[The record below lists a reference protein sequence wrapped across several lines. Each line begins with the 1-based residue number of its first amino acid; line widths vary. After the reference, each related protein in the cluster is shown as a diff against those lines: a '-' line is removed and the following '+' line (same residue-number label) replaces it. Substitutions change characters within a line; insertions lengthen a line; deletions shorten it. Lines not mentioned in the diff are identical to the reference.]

1 MKIKPKGGMAG
12 GRRPKT
18 TEIGAESN
26 KQYVKRMFSMGM
38 NTRMTNDKPIENKGY
53 AAGKKVEMGKRP
65 MTTKGGMAGGKR
77 TMKTKG
83 GMRGGKNTK
92 RMIKTKG
99 GMRGGKRTM
108 KTKGGMRGGKRT
120 MKTKSYAKGGKS

>member
-1 MKIKPKGGMAG
+1 MKMKPKGGMAG
-12 GRRPKT
+12 GRQPKQ
-18 TEIGAESN
+18 TEMGAESN

-38 NTRMTNDKPIENKGY
+38 STRMTNDKPMENKGY
-53 AAGKKVEMGKRP
+53 AAGKKIQMR
-65 MTTKGGMAGGKR
+65 TKGGMAGGKR

-92 RMIKTKG
+92 RM
-99 GMRGGKRTM
+99 
-108 KTKGGMRGGKRT
+108 